1 LVVEYFDFKAK
12 KYKIEDEIDATVP
25 VILRQ
30 GKASDSKELRDS
42 LQEL

>member
-1 LVVEYFDFKAK
+1 MVVEYFDFKAE

-30 GKASDSKELRDS
+30 GKASDSKERRDS